1 MKKNKVFINAQF
13 AAYFNEELEKPEQI
27 LWPALNV
34 SLKNELDQT
43 PIILP
48 VPNEPSLI
56 DVPIVQAVSK
66 NSAFKLN
73 ISRRRVDFFIYGQ
86 GKKATYQDI
95 QKLLI
100 DLEKDI
106 VKEVNNVVQIKWI
119 GLILNFFIEEKNP
132 NVVISK
138 LIDSKFKSLH
148 KGKTIEASVDYIEQI
163 EVLTKKVNN
172 HTQLQAGKAKF
183 KSEKNDTP
191 GVLISRDFNTKP
203 EENGSNYVNEEF
215 TKEFIQFVEKNL
227 NLDEIISLLWKQ

>member
-1 MKKNKVFINAQF
+1 MKKTKIFINAQF
-13 AAYFNEELEKPEQI
+13 AIYFSETLDKPEQT

-34 SLKNELDQT
+34 CLKKELDQT

-48 VPNEPSLI
+48 VPNEPTLV

-73 ISRRRVDFFIYGQ
+73 ITRRRVDFFIYGQ

-100 DLEKDI
+100 DLEKNL

-119 GLILNFFIEEKNP
+119 GLILNFFIEENNP
-132 NVVISK
+132 DVIISK

-148 KGKTIEASVDYIEQI
+148 KGKTLEASVDYIEQI
-163 EVLTKKVNN
+163 EVLAKKVNN

-183 KSEKNDTP
+183 KLEKSDTS
-191 GVLISRDFNTKP
+191 GILISRDFNTKP
-203 EENGSNYVNEEF
+203 EENGNNYVNEEF